1 MTPVSKAENV
11 FISIT
16 FDAKICIYS
25 EMPRLRLFYDM
36 ILISDIVWKIF
47 EKPSL
52 YAFKFAYYN
61 IVSDKL
67 KIPAILSISYL
78 QI

>member
-25 EMPRLRLFYDM
+25 GMPRLRLFYDM
-36 ILISDIVWKIF
+36 ILISD
-47 EKPSL
+47 SL
-52 YAFKFAYYN
+52 EN
-61 IVSDKL
+61 I
-67 KIPAILSISYL
+67 
-78 QI
+78 